1 VGHIF
6 LKTEKRTHFSQVGCP
21 VTRAATMRP
30 KINVDMFRWQRYNY
44 IVTTYN
50 EVHYMPRHKLKPNF
64 DSKATMREMITA
76 MATYYGEPYYDRYD
90 DIRDRI
96 SLRATAE
103 HFNITI
109 LKVRKMLIGGADE
122 KLDI

>member
-1 VGHIF
+1 
-6 LKTEKRTHFSQVGCP
+6 
-21 VTRAATMRP
+21 
-30 KINVDMFRWQRYNY
+30 
-44 IVTTYN
+44 
-50 EVHYMPRHKLKPNF
+50 
-64 DSKATMREMITA
+64 